1 MDVEIRQSWLCAI
14 DSVSL
19 LAMLRAVNNGARERP
34 LEERECWDCQNQSRG
49 KINKGQYLLPI
60 TSTRKLP
67 KMVRAKGSAHHIDV
81 SHSDTTHSFLSAP
94 SKSSRGG
101 RSGGAPR
108 FGKKAIEGHIRVDRV
123 DKKRHYRPG
132 VKALREIR
140 QFQKTT
146 ELLIRRAPFGRLI
159 REVTMEMAPRSDYRY
174 QLAALGALQEAAEAF
189 LVQLFEKSYLCAI
202 HAKRVTLMPRD
213 MQLVLRIT
221 DF

>member
-1 MDVEIRQSWLCAI
+1 MVLC
-14 DSVSL
+14 
-19 LAMLRAVNNGARERP
+19 R
-34 LEERECWDCQNQSRG
+34 
-49 KINKGQYLLPI
+49 
-60 TSTRKLP
+60 
-67 KMVRAKGSAHHIDV
+67 MVRAKGSAHHIDV

-94 SKSSRGG
+94 SKSSRGAIMATEVASSHSKSITS